1 MRMIEERVIKTP
13 DEIPIPIEVAQ
24 KRLGA
29 TKQVEVA
36 LGINRDAGGFTFGPV
51 PGEFEKIG
59 DRSASQ
65 RRHGFA

>member
-13 DEIPIPIEVAQ
+13 DEIPIPIEFAQ

-36 LGINRDAGGFTFGPV
+36 LGINRDAGGFTFRPV
-51 PGEFEKIG
+51 PGEFAKIR

-65 RRHGFA
+65 RRHSFA